1 MTFWPKVTQLRV
13 LMIVGVV
20 IAGLATGVLSAQTAP
35 APPSST
41 QAGAGR
47 LHGQVIDPTGAVIPN
62 SAITLKNEA
71 GQTFSAKS
79 DGVGSFQVKDL
90 PSGKYSMSVTEKGFA
105 PYAQDVQITAGAE
118 QKINITLEIQVKEEN
133 IDVGSEA
140 ATVNV
145 NPDSNASSVVI
156 SGKDLDALSDDP
168 DELQSEL
175 QALAG
180 PSAGPNGGQ
189 IYIDGFTGGQ
199 LPPKASIREIR
210 VNQNPFSA
218 EYDKL
223 GYGRI
228 EIFTKPGTDK
238 LHGQLYLSGNSSAFN
253 ARNPFEVPEN
263 GASLPSY
270 HSTQFSGSLGG
281 ALSKKASFFF
291 NLEHR
296 DIEDL
301 GIISATVLDPD
312 FNIVPYS
319 ASVSNPQKRT
329 NLSPRLDYQ
338 LTPNNSLS
346 ARYQYFR
353 NTEENDNVG
362 QFDLAEMAANDVG
375 TEQTFQL
382 TDTQIFGAHVVNETR
397 FQYVRETSVTTPLT
411 RAPTVNVGGAFT
423 GNGACGGIVSDTQN
437 RFELQNIT
445 YINRG
450 K

>member
-62 SAITLKNEA
+62 AAITLKNEA

-105 PYAQDVQITAGAE
+105 PYAQDVQITAGAD

-199 LPPKASIREIR
+199 LPPKSAIREIR
-210 VNQNPFSA
+210 INQNPFSA
-218 EYDKL
+218 QYDKL

-228 EIFTKPGTDK
+228 EIFTKPGSDK
-238 LHGQLYLSGNSSAFN
+238 LHGQFMFNDNNSIFNSRNPYVPTKPDYNSELFDGNLSG
-253 ARNPFEVPEN
+253 PI
-263 GASLPSY
+263 
-270 HSTQFSGSLGG
+270 
-281 ALSKKASFFF
+281 SKKASFFIDAQRRNTSEF
-291 NLEHR
+291 
-296 DIEDL
+296 
-301 GIISATVLDPD
+301 SAINATILD
-312 FNIVPYS
+312 S
-319 ASVSNPQKRT
+319 SGNPAPLVESIPNPRTRT
-329 NLSPRLDYQ
+329 NFSPRLDYQ
-338 LTPNNSLS
+338 VNANNTLTV
-346 ARYQYFR
+346 RYQV
-353 NTEENDNVG
+353 THETSQDGGLG
-362 QFDLAEMAANDVG
+362 QFSLPSQAYNLNS
-375 TEQTFQL
+375 TEQTLQ
-382 TDTQIFGAHVVNETR
+382 
-397 FQYVRETSVTTPLT
+397 
-411 RAPTVNVGGAFT
+411 
-423 GNGACGGIVSDTQN
+423 VSDTQ
-437 RFELQNIT
+437 I
-445 YINRG
+445 INT
-450 K
+450 KIVNE